1 MLTVWNKCSNMGIM
15 DGLLPPSKASESD
28 TAVRTEHYDYR
39 PTCRPRNEGCDL
51 FPSCL
56 RCPLPQCRYD
66 NPGRQTGK
74 ELRNREMV
82 RLRKAGMEVKELAQ
96 RFGVSKRTVHRIIAP
111 SKTSESDLRRTSHN
125 GECPDMIGA
134 KGSRGIRH
142 E

>member
-1 MLTVWNKCSNMGIM
+1 MGIM
-15 DGLLPPSKASESD
+15 HELLPE
-28 TAVRTEHYDYR
+28 RCDYRPKRR

-82 RLRKAGMEVKELAQ
+82 RLRKAGTEVKELAQ
-96 RFGVSKRTVHRIIAP
+96 RFGVSKRTVHRIIA
-111 SKTSESDLRRTSHN
+111 SQN
-125 GECPDMIGA
+125 GEGKGA
-134 KGSRGIRH
+134 C
-142 E
+142 

>member
-1 MLTVWNKCSNMGIM
+1 M
-15 DGLLPPSKASESD
+15 DTMDESLPPSIPPSRDSRLSGEASESD
-28 TAVRTEHYDYR
+28 TAVRTEHCDY
-39 PTCRPRNEGCDL
+39 RPRNEGCDL

-56 RCPLPQCRYD
+56 RCPLPKCRYD

-96 RFGVSKRTVHRIIAP
+96 RFGVSKRTVHRIIA
-111 SKTSESDLRRTSHN
+111 SQN

-134 KGSRGIRH
+134 KGSRG
-142 E
+142 EV

>member
-1 MLTVWNKCSNMGIM
+1 M
-15 DGLLPPSKASESD
+15 DELLPPSKASVRAKRRTPNIGESD
-28 TAVRTEHYDYR
+28 TAVRTEHCEY
-39 PTCRPRNEGCDL
+39 RPRNKGCDL

-56 RCPLPQCRYD
+56 RCPLPKCRYD

-96 RFGVSKRTVHRIIAP
+96 RFGVSKRTVHRIIA
-111 SKTSESDLRRTSHN
+111 SQN

-134 KGSRGIRH
+134 KGSRG
-142 E
+142 EV

>member
-1 MLTVWNKCSNMGIM
+1 MLTVWNICSNMGTM
-15 DGLLPPSKASESD
+15 DALLP
-28 TAVRTEHYDYR
+28 EHHDYRPKRR
-39 PTCRPRNEGCDL
+39 PTCRPPNEGCDL

-82 RLRKAGMEVKELAQ
+82 RLRKAGMEVKGLAQ
-96 RFGVSKRTVHRIIAP
+96 RFGVSNRTVHRIIAP

-125 GECPDMIGA
+125 GEGRGA
-134 KGSRGIRH
+134 MPLCQGSRG
-142 E
+142 